1 MKRCGAALVTSL
13 GIVVI
18 LAILSSSFL
27 LRAIHETLLS
37 RRSSSQHHAL
47 FLAEA
52 SMDTAIQN
60 LRVGQSNDVSV
71 TTMSGGSF
79 WAEVDPTLVPM
90 EYLITGHGF
99 HAGEQR
105 NTEAVVRQAPTSVF
119 QFALFGSQQVV
130 VSGEA
135 ITDSYNSS
143 QGPYDPNAFGQNGDV
158 GTNATTAGGVNIS
171 GSIAINGQIA
181 VGANV
186 ADPNSVVTITGGS
199 AIITENPPVVSQ
211 SQALPTPPVTVPGG
225 LTCTDLTVT
234 GQTVVTLSS
243 AVGQYCFEDL
253 SISGGGTLT
262 ADGSV
267 KVYVTGQFSASG
279 NTTIGVSSDPT
290 YLLLLLVSSQEA
302 TIEGGL
308 TGNTEFYGGL
318 YAPTATINISGNAEV
333 FGSVVAKTVKVSG
346 NAKVHYDEALGV
358 LTDPVGLYQV
368 RVFSWRE
375 LD

>member
-1 MKRCGAALVTSL
+1 
-13 GIVVI
+13 
-18 LAILSSSFL
+18 
-27 LRAIHETLLS
+27 
-37 RRSSSQHHAL
+37 
-47 FLAEA
+47 
-52 SMDTAIQN
+52 
-60 LRVGQSNDVSV
+60 
-71 TTMSGGSF
+71 
-79 WAEVDPTLVPM
+79 
-90 EYLITGHGF
+90 
-99 HAGEQR
+99 
-105 NTEAVVRQAPTSVF
+105 
-119 QFALFGSQQVV
+119 
-130 VSGEA
+130 
-135 ITDSYNSS
+135 
-143 QGPYDPNAFGQNGDV
+143 
-158 GTNATTAGGVNIS
+158 
-171 GSIAINGQIA
+171 
-181 VGANV
+181 
-186 ADPNSVVTITGGS
+186 
-199 AIITENPPVVSQ
+199 
-211 SQALPTPPVTVPGG
+211 
-225 LTCTDLTVT
+225 
-234 GQTVVTLSS
+234 
-243 AVGQYCFEDL
+243 
-253 SISGGGTLT
+253 LT